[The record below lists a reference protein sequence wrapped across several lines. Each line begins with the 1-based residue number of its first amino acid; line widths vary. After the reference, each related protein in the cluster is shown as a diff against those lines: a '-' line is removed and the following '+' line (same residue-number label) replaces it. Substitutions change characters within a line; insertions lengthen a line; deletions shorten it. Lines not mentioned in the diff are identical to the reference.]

1 MSNSEVVV
9 HFIALIL
16 VKYLVILRYQPIR
29 LMQETYSP
37 FILLCATNSG
47 QNYIAYIPLSPLITT
62 KKGGLF
68 SYSAIFYEGSLQY
81 VIFIDCNIGN
91 THCSCMSWSC
101 LQFLYSHKNRR
112 KPFWNELQSSV
123 QAEEAICCLLYT
135 SRCV

>member
-68 SYSAIFYEGSLQY
+68 SYSAILYEICQTVEKNIEGFSRRAGQILGAISHRQENGQPYPVCFRESKFGIYTLTSNDEGS
-81 VIFIDCNIGN
+81 
-91 THCSCMSWSC
+91 
-101 LQFLYSHKNRR
+101 
-112 KPFWNELQSSV
+112 SV
-123 QAEEAICCLLYT
+123 HL
-135 SRCV
+135 